1 MGNQT
6 RRNFLK
12 NSSAV
17 AVATAVSP
25 ALAVPQKQRVFVGSG
40 TQSGILAY
48 DWNSATGE
56 LTAAGV
62 AAQISTVDWLTY
74 SPGHWYL
81 FAACEVDNFNG
92 KPTGEVASFRVS
104 NGELHLLSAQNS
116 AAKGTCH
123 VAQDRTGR
131 VLLSADYGG
140 GSAASFLVTEGKLS
154 PAVWT
159 EHYTVHGPNADR
171 QEAAHA
177 HFCSFSPDNRFAY
190 IDDLGGD
197 MIHIYK
203 LDAPTAQL
211 TKAGAYHA
219 KPGTGPRTLH
229 FHPNG
234 HTAYS
239 VNELASTVDV
249 LEWHKADGSLT
260 LVTTID
266 LLPPGSHGTAI
277 STGCDT
283 AITRDGR
290 FVYFANRGN
299 DFIYGFNADAKTGA
313 LSPIKRFNCGGKTP
327 RNFVL
332 DPTERWLLVANQDSN
347 WISIFARNPQTG
359 ELASEGKN
367 VDAPTPMRILFA

>member
-1 MGNQT
+1 M
-6 RRNFLK
+6 LK
-12 NSSAV
+12 TASAL

-25 ALAVPQKQRVFVGSG
+25 GFAAPEHRQRVLVGSG
-40 TQSGILAY
+40 TQNGILAY
-48 DWNSATGE
+48 DWDSATGE

-62 AAQISTVDWLTY
+62 AAQVSTVDWLTY
-74 SPGHWYL
+74 SPGGWYL

-92 KPTGEVASFRVS
+92 KPTGEVASYKVS
-104 NGELHLLSAQNS
+104 NGALHPLSAQNS

-123 VAQDRTGR
+123 VAVDQTGR

-159 EHYTVHGPNADR
+159 EHYTVHGPNKDR

-190 IDDLGGD
+190 INDLGGD

-203 LDAPTAQL
+203 LDTVTAEL
-211 TKAGAYHA
+211 TKAGAYHV
-219 KPGTGPRTLH
+219 KPGAGPRTLH
-229 FHPNG
+229 FHRNR
-234 HTAYS
+234 HTAYCM
-239 VNELASTVDV
+239 NELTSTVDV
-249 LEWHKADGSLT
+249 LEWHKVDGSLT
-260 LVTTID
+260 LVTSVD
-266 LLPPGSHGTAI
+266 LLPPGSKGTVV

-283 AITRDGR
+283 VITRDGR

-299 DFIYGFNADAKTGA
+299 DFLCGFKADANTGA
-313 LSPIKRFNCGGKTP
+313 LTSIKRFNCGGKTP

-332 DPTERWLLVANQDSN
+332 DPTEKWMLVANQDSN
-347 WISIFARNPQTG
+347 WISVFARNPQTG
-359 ELASEGKN
+359 ELANEGKN
-367 VDAPTPMRILFA
+367 FDAPTPMRILFP